1 MTKIVPLFGIGQ
13 QGKSSTVTAQRH
25 LNLFAEFV
33 PDGDK
38 TRMAFYGTP
47 GDTLFT
53 SFGDTPIRGVIV
65 AGDFAYV
72 VHRGILYEV
81 NNAGTQTSRGTL
93 NTTSGRVDMAYD
105 GTRLVIVDGTN
116 GYTYAVVSTT
126 FTQIS
131 SGNFPNGAN
140 TVTWLD
146 GQFIV
151 DTGDSDSF
159 YISADGTT
167 WNALDFATAESA
179 PDGLV
184 RVFADHG
191 EVMLFGTATT
201 EFWGNIG
208 GADFPFA
215 PIKGSTAEI
224 GLASRWSVAKFD
236 SGVAFLG
243 KNLQGQ
249 VQMYLTS
256 GYSPKVISS
265 QEIDALINGYSAVTD
280 ATVMSY
286 VDRGHPM
293 LVVNF
298 PSAGKSWM
306 FDAST
311 RLWSP
316 RESGLDGDRY
326 HGEICFDYINKVRI
340 CDYADGTICNL
351 DATVYTENGTE
362 IAREIVGKHVMDGY
376 DRIIVDELR
385 VDFETGIGL
394 VSGQGS
400 DPQAMLLISKD
411 NGHTWGAE
419 LWANLGAMGD
429 YLAMVAWRRLGLSRD
444 WLFKIRITDPIK
456 VVITGAAM
464 RMRKAVS

>member
-38 TRMAFYGTP
+38 TRMALYGTP

-53 SFGDTPIRGVIV
+53 NFGDTPVRGAIV
-65 AGDFAYV
+65 VGDYAYV
-72 VHRGILYEV
+72 VHRGTFYEV
-81 NNAGTQTSRGTL
+81 NNAGTRTSRGTL

-105 GTRLVIVDGTN
+105 GTVIVIVDGTN
-116 GYTYAVVSTT
+116 GYTYTVSTT
-126 FTQIS
+126 TLAQIGS
-131 SGNFPNGAN
+131 ANFPNGAN

-265 QEIDALINGYSAVTD
+265 QEIDALINGYSTVSD

-286 VDRGHPM
+286 MDRGHPM

-311 RLWSP
+311 RLWSA

-340 CDYADGTICNL
+340 CDYSDGTICNL

-394 VSGQGS
+394 SSGQGS
-400 DPQAMLLISKD
+400 DPQAMLSISKD

-419 LWANLGAMGD
+419 LWADIGAQGD
-429 YLAMVAWRRLGLSRD
+429 YLDRVVWRRLGMARD